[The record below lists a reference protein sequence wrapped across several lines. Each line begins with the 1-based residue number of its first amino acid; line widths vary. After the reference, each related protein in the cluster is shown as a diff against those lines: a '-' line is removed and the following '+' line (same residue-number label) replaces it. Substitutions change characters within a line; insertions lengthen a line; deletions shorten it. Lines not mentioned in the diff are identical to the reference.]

1 MSILVIVEHDN
12 QAVNV
17 ATLNTVAAAQEIGG
31 DMHLLVAG
39 ENRRSVASAAAT
51 IEGAG
56 KVLLFHQNSSTDIAD
71 ALCPIRDGTKEGMT
85 AAAAAA
91 AKQEDQEEVP
101 RSLGSGLSRN
111 SCSSSCKMTAT
122 AARLQDSD
130 RHHQVSRECST
141 HHRIH
146 STYVDSIVSAVYY
159 TMN

>member
-1 MSILVIVEHDN
+1 
-12 QAVNV
+12 
-17 ATLNTVAAAQEIGG
+17 
-31 DMHLLVAG
+31 
-39 ENRRSVASAAAT
+39 
-51 IEGAG
+51 
-56 KVLLFHQNSSTDIAD
+56 
-71 ALCPIRDGTKEGMT
+71 MT
-85 AAAAAA
+85 AAAA

-146 STYVDSIVSAVYY
+146 STYVDYCKRSVLHYELKTWILLGRNDIFWTFFVLGVASFTLFFCRCLMVLLVLTELAQSPR
-159 TMN
+159 